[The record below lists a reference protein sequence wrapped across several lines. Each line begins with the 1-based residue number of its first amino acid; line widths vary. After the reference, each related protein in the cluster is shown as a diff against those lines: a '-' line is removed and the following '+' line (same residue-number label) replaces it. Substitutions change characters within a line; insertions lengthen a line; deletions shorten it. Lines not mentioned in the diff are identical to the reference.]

1 MADRMDAT
9 NTHHVLSNP
18 YLVPLCSKQ
27 YPREPMNHVMQTFIA
42 LRINGEWSIEW
53 RTSRAL
59 DEYKHC
65 KVQVIPGSYEIQII
79 VSPTEIGEFL
89 WNLGLQEYVNA
100 FGQNKL
106 ENIDQLRTISGDEL
120 KEIGVVAMGHRLKI
134 KDAIKAHFQK
144 AVEVNEVM
152 MRNDDDHNT
161 YIADVAEDM
170 ADNNDDAKDIPDVCC
185 DVANYRSVL
194 SREYKYKLMCS
205 VDMDGNPGYTYKMS
219 KQDVADYI
227 NNECLPELLGGSLIK
242 PKVKYDALLVALS
255 SHGTLDSIVCSDG
268 KMIAYSTIRQWFQTH
283 TVLRTIPR
291 FYCVDACRVKEANKT
306 KDEMKHSDDDEEE
319 ARLIARGKGDA
330 PSATIMGQTEGHI
343 VRGGKVSKYLCKQW
357 EVAKYQSI
365 RILHELFV

>member
-27 YPREPMNHVMQTFIA
+27 YPREPM
-42 LRINGEWSIEW
+42 NGEWSIEW

-89 WNLGLQEYVNA
+89 WNLGLQEY
-100 FGQNKL
+100 
-106 ENIDQLRTISGDEL
+106 
-120 KEIGVVAMGHRLKI
+120 VVAMGHRLKI

>member
-27 YPREPMNHVMQTFIA
+27 YPREPMN
-42 LRINGEWSIEW
+42 GEWSIEW

-59 DEYKHC
+59 D
-65 KVQVIPGSYEIQII
+65 VIPGSYEIQII

-242 PKVKYDALLVALS
+242 KK
-255 SHGTLDSIVCSDG
+255 
-268 KMIAYSTIRQWFQTH
+268 
-283 TVLRTIPR
+283 
-291 FYCVDACRVKEANKT
+291 
-306 KDEMKHSDDDEEE
+306 
-319 ARLIARGKGDA
+319 
-330 PSATIMGQTEGHI
+330 
-343 VRGGKVSKYLCKQW
+343 
-357 EVAKYQSI
+357 
-365 RILHELFV
+365 